1 MRRVG
6 AWGVCEG
13 FQAASTIMMFIAL
26 NWVVYLTAI
35 KLFGACHVCAKQ
47 DLPREKLAAHKSALA
62 CTVKGGNGWCLWRE
76 IWGENILCDLFFFF
90 CTQCR
95 LQEVKTHKWICCQFF
110 FSFFFSCASMW
121 WRRRDEWACARK
133 FYVLS
138 SILSDIWSAATL
150 MDFNKGADALWNQSG
165 WCETCWKEWRYCK
178 NLVYFH
184 QERSIWEHVTKDEIF
199 CMRRKGRGGQKRQNI
214 FQTGRRKVISFMQ
227 IRALLAQ
234 MEACSCRAIMNHS
247 SCQEM
252 LARSYGA
259 PDLTSLSA

>member
-1 MRRVG
+1 M
-6 AWGVCEG
+6 
-13 FQAASTIMMFIAL
+13 SL
-26 NWVVYLTAI
+26 
-35 KLFGACHVCAKQ
+35 
-47 DLPREKLAAHKSALA
+47 
-62 CTVKGGNGWCLWRE
+62 KGNMGWKYFVWS
-76 IWGENILCDLFFFF
+76 FFFC

-95 LQEVKTHKWICCQFF
+95 LQEVKTHKWIRWQFF
-110 FSFFFSCASMW
+110 FLFFFSLRIHVVTPTRWMSV
-121 WRRRDEWACARK
+121 REK

-138 SILSDIWSAATL
+138 SILTDIWSAATL

-165 WCETCWKEWRYCK
+165 WCETCWKEWWYCK

-199 CMRRKGRGGQKRQNI
+199 CMRWKGRGGQKRQNI

>member
-1 MRRVG
+1 MYCERRE
-6 AWGVCEG
+6 W
-13 FQAASTIMMFIAL
+13 MMSL
-26 NWVVYLTAI
+26 
-35 KLFGACHVCAKQ
+35 
-47 DLPREKLAAHKSALA
+47 
-62 CTVKGGNGWCLWRE
+62 KGNMGWKYFVFF
-76 IWGENILCDLFFFF
+76 FFFF

-95 LQEVKTHKWICCQFF
+95 LQEVKTHKWIRWQFF
-110 FSFFFSCASMW
+110 FLLFFFPCASMW

-199 CMRRKGRGGQKRQNI
+199 RMRRKGRGGQKRQNI